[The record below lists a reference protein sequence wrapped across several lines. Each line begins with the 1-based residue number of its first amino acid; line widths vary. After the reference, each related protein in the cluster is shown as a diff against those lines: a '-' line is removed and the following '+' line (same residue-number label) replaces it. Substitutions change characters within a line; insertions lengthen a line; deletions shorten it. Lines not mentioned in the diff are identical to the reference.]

1 MLHTAT
7 QKIGVFGRIICV
19 ILVAFGASSAAGAAT
34 AAAAPTKPQAQLP
47 RTQEDDR
54 FFTPT
59 DDGRFAAAETFVRN
73 AGLSNNLSLLLL
85 QDVKNAQQ
93 VDAAI
98 DRLGMDHVQATV
110 VHAIKSAQQ
119 SHETEWVRILAGIYS
134 QHFNHD
140 ELQSII
146 TQRELSPYFSRLV
159 ALQDTIADAVRV
171 EGQSVFNQALN
182 DVMGQVT
189 LSLSR

>member
-1 MLHTAT
+1 MPHKLAK
-7 QKIGVFGRIICV
+7 KIAVLKKTGGAIALAICV
-19 ILVAFGASSAAGAAT
+19 SMAANATTASS
-34 AAAAPTKPQAQLP
+34 APTKPQAELP
-47 RTQEDDR
+47 RQQDDR
-54 FFTPT
+54 FFAPA
-59 DDGRFAAAETFVRN
+59 DEGRFAAAETFVRN
-73 AGLSNNLSLLLL
+73 AGLYKNLSLLLL

-93 VDAAI
+93 VDTAI
-98 DRLGMDHVQATV
+98 DRFGMDRVQATV

-134 QHFNHD
+134 QHFSRD

-146 TQRELSPYFSRLV
+146 TQRELSPYFPRLV
-159 ALQDTIADAVRV
+159 MLQGSIADAVRT
-171 EGQSVFNQALN
+171 EGQNVFNQALN